1 MPSTPPSPV
10 LPTATETFSPGALA
24 ILRAAERL
32 MGQHGIEGVSMRQ
45 VTLAAKMANNSAIA
59 YHFGDR
65 DGLLRAISEWRAVP
79 IAAERERLYQA
90 ALDEGALDCPR
101 RILGIIARPVLSVRD
116 ADGTHPHA
124 AFVSQMLRS
133 RLGREI
139 RQTLFR
145 PHGVMIE
152 LLERLRTL
160 GPDVPPAVFDFRLRT
175 GSLAY
180 YDAVG
185 ERDRMSRDDPA
196 WLTNDDDVFFNEL
209 EEMVLAIVFRPTA
222 PELRQ
227 S

>member
-1 MPSTPPSPV
+1 
-10 LPTATETFSPGALA
+10 
-24 ILRAAERL
+24 
-32 MGQHGIEGVSMRQ
+32 MRQ
-45 VTLAAKMANNSAIA
+45 ITLAAKMANNSAIA

-65 DGLLRAISEWRAVP
+65 DGLLRAISQWRADAV
-79 IAAERERLYQA
+79 AVERQRLYQA
-90 ALDEGALDCPR
+90 ALDDGALACPHR
-101 RILGIIARPVLSVRD
+101 VLGIITRPVLSVRD

-139 RQTLFR
+139 RKTLFR
-145 PHGVMIE
+145 PHGIMVE

-160 GPDVPPAVFDFRLRT
+160 GPNVPQAVFDFRLRT
-175 GSLAY
+175 GALAY

-185 ERDRMSRDDPA
+185 ERDLMSRDDPA
-196 WLTNDDDVFFNEL
+196 WLTSDDDVFFTEL

-222 PELRQ
+222 PELHQ